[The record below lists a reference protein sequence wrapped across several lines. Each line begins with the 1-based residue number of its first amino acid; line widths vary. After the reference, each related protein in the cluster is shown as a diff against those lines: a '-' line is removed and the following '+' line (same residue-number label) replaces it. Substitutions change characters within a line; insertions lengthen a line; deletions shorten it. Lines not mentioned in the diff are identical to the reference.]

1 MRAKGY
7 IVPPQIADPRT
18 GAFEGLGI
26 RTPLIVVSPYTKHG
40 YVSHAQHE
48 VASSLH
54 FIEKIF
60 GLSTIQAYTAD
71 NRADALD
78 DMFDFTQAPS
88 AFKPIATT
96 LTVTS
101 IMRQKPS
108 TQPAD
113 Y

>member
-1 MRAKGY
+1 M
-7 IVPPQIADPRT
+7 
-18 GAFEGLGI
+18 GI
-26 RTPLIVVSPYTKHG
+26 RTPLIVVSPYAKHG
-40 YVSHAQHE
+40 YVSHTQHE

-54 FIEKIF
+54 FIEKMF
-60 GLSTIQAYTAD
+60 GLSPIQSYTAD

-78 DMFDFTQAPS
+78 DMFDFTKSPS
-88 AFKPIATT
+88 VFTPIPTT

-108 TQPAD
+108 TQAAD